1 MNNKNAIVDYI
12 NKPFNFD
19 TKEFEK
25 LNWSTKMVLSGNSEN
40 FHGGKFADLEFCYKK
55 ANGEDNRIEHKK
67 VSFVI
72 KHLKN
77 NGFPKELYNCV
88 DSIHD
93 IFMNSF
99 NVHLTDEQYDLFE
112 FILDK
117 ADGINVAVK
126 EKDKSFVILDFYGNK
141 KALCAWRNNKDCKIG
156 ITFLCPCDLKA
167 KKPFIFYKGKKIYI
181 GNSNGWVF

>member
-1 MNNKNAIVDYI
+1 MSRK
-12 NKPFNFD
+12 
-19 TKEFEK
+19 FEK
-25 LNWSTKMVLSGNSEN
+25 NRSVDSRYMSIPIKYCTEVKSRFTNTGY
-40 FHGGKFADLEFCYKK
+40 D
-55 ANGEDNRIEHKK
+55 RIERKK

-88 DSIHD
+88 DSVHD
-93 IFMNSF
+93 ILMNSF

-112 FILDK
+112 SILDK
-117 ADGINVAVK
+117 ADRINVAVK

-167 KKPFIFYKGKKIYI
+167 KKPYILYKEKKIYI